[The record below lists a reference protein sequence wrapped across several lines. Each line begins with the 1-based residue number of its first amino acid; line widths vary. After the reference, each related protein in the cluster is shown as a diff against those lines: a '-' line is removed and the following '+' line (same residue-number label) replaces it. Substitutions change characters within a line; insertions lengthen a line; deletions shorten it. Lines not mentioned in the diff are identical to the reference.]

1 MSVEVPESAPNG
13 SSEQGRSSS
22 IQQNLLSID
31 QGDTQ
36 RLIGLSPTRN
46 SAAAK
51 QVSPENK
58 SELKEKAKRLK
69 RARRKQKDIAHEL
82 GVSQPTVS
90 RLLNEADEAAPA
102 KNETSREF
110 KISAAVDTVLLAIAQ
125 GGAISARKMQQRVF
139 DRLARCEVLEKSTVP
154 RYYVLTTATLRKL
167 AAGRQSRFIRFC
179 LFDVLQFDKL
189 DENQLDS
196 KLVKIKEMWRRRRS
210 I

>member
-1 MSVEVPESAPNG
+1 MSSEVPLRSPGGIGE
-13 SSEQGRSSS
+13 EDRSSS
-22 IQQNLLSID
+22 AEQNLLSIN

-36 RLIGLSPTRN
+36 RSIGLPRTPN
-46 SAAAK
+46 FAAAQ
-51 QVSPENK
+51 QVSPASK
-58 SELKEKAKRLK
+58 TELRQKAKRLR
-69 RARRKQKDIAHEL
+69 RAHKKQEDIAREL

-125 GGAISARKMQQRVF
+125 GGAISARKMPQRVF
-139 DRLARCEVLEKSTVP
+139 DRLARSEVLKKSTVP

-179 LFDVLQFDKL
+179 VFDVLQFDKL